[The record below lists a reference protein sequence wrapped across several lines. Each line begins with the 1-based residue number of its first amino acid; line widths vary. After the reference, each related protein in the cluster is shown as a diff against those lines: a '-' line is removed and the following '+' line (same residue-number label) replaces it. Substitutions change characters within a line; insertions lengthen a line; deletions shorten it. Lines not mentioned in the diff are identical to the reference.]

1 LPLLAF
7 AAVASACS
15 STSPTPQTTR
25 HDTRSTTITKPTST
39 STSVAQAVVTS
50 TTTSVVAAATTCPAV
65 SGFVPLPGSRT
76 MLLRAPATD
85 HPRAAVIMIHGFT
98 ATPQGE
104 EEVTGW
110 TSKMAGTDVAV
121 AYPEGSP
128 TPYGGYGWATGA
140 AKDATTGTD
149 DVADINNV
157 ITQLESQDCVNPSQ
171 VLVAG
176 ESNGSGLG
184 LITACDPRTAGR
196 VTLYALAIPAV
207 DANVLA
213 KCAGAQPFPLLVMAS
228 LLDQTVPYNGGAP
241 PGEPAF
247 SAPLAWFEQIA
258 QSVEGCTGLQS
269 ASVPDGTHYFYT
281 HCKEP
286 ANFYVADDGHHTWPG
301 GPVGAGG
308 LSPGVFPATDLA
320 WCASG
325 LTGTPP
331 PVSDCPLVLATYG
344 YQTTG

>member
-1 LPLLAF
+1 
-7 AAVASACS
+7 
-15 STSPTPQTTR
+15 
-25 HDTRSTTITKPTST
+25 
-39 STSVAQAVVTS
+39 
-50 TTTSVVAAATTCPAV
+50 
-65 SGFVPLPGSRT
+65 
-76 MLLRAPATD
+76 
-85 HPRAAVIMIHGFT
+85 MIHGFT
-98 ATPQGE
+98 ATPGGE

-110 TSKMAGTDVAV
+110 TSKMESSDVVV

-128 TPYGGYGWATGA
+128 TPSGGYGWATGA

-149 DVADINNV
+149 DVADIDNV
-157 ITQLESQDCVNPSQ
+157 ILQLETHDCVNAAQ

-184 LITACDPRTAGR
+184 LITGCDPRTVGKVA
-196 VTLYALAIPAV
+196 LYVLAIPAV
-207 DANVLA
+207 DSNVLA
-213 KCAGAQPFPLLVMAS
+213 KCAAARPFPLLVIAS

-258 QSVEGCTGLQS
+258 QKIDGCTGLTS
-269 ASVPDGTHYFYT
+269 AAVPDGKHYFYV
-281 HCKEP
+281 HCQMP

-301 GPVGAGG
+301 GPIGAGG

-325 LTGTPP
+325 LVGTPP
-331 PVSDCPLVLATYG
+331 PVSDCSSMLATYG
-344 YQTTG
+344 Y